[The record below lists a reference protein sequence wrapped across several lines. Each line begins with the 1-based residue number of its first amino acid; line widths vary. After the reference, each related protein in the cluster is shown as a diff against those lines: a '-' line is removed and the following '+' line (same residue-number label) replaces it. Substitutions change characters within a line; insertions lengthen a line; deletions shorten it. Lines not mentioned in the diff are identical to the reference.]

1 MEKAIAYLFGN
12 KIIGTVKLTDV
23 GDCVYYEIDIYE
35 HLKDKAICEVE
46 LTRTSELQLPSI
58 IEVIE
63 DITNNEE
70 YTSYYFASIK

>member
-1 MEKAIAYLFGN
+1 MSFGKFFCKFVSAYGVPN
-12 KIIGTVKLTDV
+12 
-23 GDCVYYEIDIYE
+23 EIDIYE
-35 HLKDKAICEVE
+35 HLEDKAICEVE